1 MLKQRVITAIVLLL
15 ILIGAYCLGP
25 VAFAGV
31 MAVGFALAQWEWLKL
46 AGLTSLASALLAVIV
61 SGSTAGLTFV
71 AYQDLQ
77 VIHQISAEY
86 QMLYA
91 NLSSIFVM
99 YLAVVTLLW
108 IGISIRVFFAR
119 MKGLPVNR
127 IAVGVTGVFFPPAA
141 WFGFVAMYA
150 SFGISMVIS
159 LLAIVWLADIMAYFT
174 GMAFGKHRM
183 CPAISPKKSWEGVA
197 GGMLSVMVLGLI
209 FALCLPEVKTIPGV
223 LTESMGVAAWIVVA
237 FVLVS
242 LSIVG
247 DLFESAL
254 KRQAGIKD
262 SSNLLPG
269 HGGFYD
275 RLDAMMPTLPA
286 GFLLTVLVA
295 SGTIGF

>member
-15 ILIGAYCLGP
+15 ILIGSYMLGP

-31 MAVGFALAQWEWLKL
+31 MAIAFILAQWEWLKL
-46 AGLTSLASALLAVIV
+46 SGLNSIISALIAVVVGGSAAAITYLV
-61 SGSTAGLTFV
+61 SL
-71 AYQDLQ
+71 DLQ
-77 VIHQISAEY
+77 VINHASQEY
-86 QMLYA
+86 QQLYA
-91 NLSSIFVM
+91 NLSGMFVM
-99 YLAVVTLLW
+99 YLTVITLLW
-108 IGISIRVFFAR
+108 VGISIRVFFAR
-119 MKGLPVNR
+119 KTGLPVNR
-127 IAVGVTGVFFPPAA
+127 IVVGITGVFFPPAA
-141 WFGFVAMYA
+141 WLAFVAMYA
-150 SFGISMVIS
+150 TFGISMVIS
-159 LLAIVWLADIMAYFT
+159 LLAIVWVADIMAYFT

-183 CPAISPKKSWEGVA
+183 SPAISPKKSWEGVA
-197 GGMLSVMVLGLI
+197 GGMLSVMLLGLL
-209 FALCLPEVKTIPGV
+209 FAWFAPEIKTIPGV
-223 LTESMGVAAWIVVA
+223 IVESMGAIAWIIIA
-237 FVLVS
+237 YILVS

-295 SGTIGF
+295 SGTLG